1 MVQSGGIAAAEGRRA
16 KSAASFGTA
25 GQNGAEHHRVGP
37 LPRLNSVDIVE
48 STPTSCHPAIAL
60 LALAIIVFFAVR
72 NWMWI
77 NSIPLPE
84 GAGSAGFLG
93 ARARIWYRDCTAPIV
108 DALAGSAV
116 GPNAL
121 TYAQGALAI
130 VTGFAFANGAMFIA
144 GWLVIA
150 TGTLDVLDGSLAR
163 HVGQD
168 TVRGAFVDSVVD
180 RYAEVII
187 YGGLAVYFRDSWV
200 LWVIA
205 LAMFGS
211 MMVSYTR
218 ARAEGL
224 GVDCP
229 VGAAQRPERVVLLGL
244 GSVLSDL
251 AAHGWCAVGGQFSQS
266 LLVLIL
272 VVLATISNMTAFGRA
287 RWVARQLTGAA

>member
-1 MVQSGGIAAAEGRRA
+1 M
-16 KSAASFGTA
+16 
-25 GQNGAEHHRVGP
+25 
-37 LPRLNSVDIVE
+37 E
-48 STPTSCHPAIAL
+48 STPTSCHPVIAL
-60 LALAIIVFFAVR
+60 LAFATIVCFAVR

-77 NSIPLPE
+77 TSIPLPE
-84 GAGSAGFLG
+84 GAGSTGFLG
-93 ARARIWYRDCTAPIV
+93 ARARIWYREVTGSIV
-108 DALAGSAV
+108 DALARTAI

-121 TYAQGALAI
+121 TYAQGVLAVI
-130 VTGFAFANGAMFIA
+130 TGFAFASGAMFIA

-224 GVDCP
+224 GVDCQI
-229 VGAAQRPERVVLLGL
+229 GGAQRPERVVLLGL

-251 AAHGWCAVGGQFSQS
+251 AAHGWCAVSGQFSQA
-266 LLVLIL
+266 LLVAIL
-272 VVLATISNMTAFGRA
+272 VVLATISNTTAFGRA
-287 RWVARQLTGAA
+287 RWVARQLTGTA